1 MSHDPFHEVSLEA
14 TVPDGQPL
22 RISVTREN
30 GEELL
35 TLSMPAKVLHLRLGL
50 YRHDHDRVDLLAD
63 WIELPKEN

>member
-1 MSHDPFHEVSLEA
+1 MSHDPFHEISMEVSI
-14 TVPDGQPL
+14 PDGQPL
-22 RISVTREN
+22 RVTVTTAT

-35 TLSMPAKVLHLRLGL
+35 ALNMPSKVLHLRLGL